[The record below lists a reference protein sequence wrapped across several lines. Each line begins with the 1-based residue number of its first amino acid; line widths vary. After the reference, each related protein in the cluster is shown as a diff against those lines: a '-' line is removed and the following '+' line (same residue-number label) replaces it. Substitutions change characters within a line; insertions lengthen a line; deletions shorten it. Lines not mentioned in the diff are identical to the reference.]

1 MAVVGV
7 EGLGCLELGLGA
19 CCSGKGLLS
28 FLFLFFSFGVDSG
41 ISVSRRVLKVDAWW
55 ERSGRNDRRRS
66 SWNRYN
72 DRNEL
77 HKRGTG
83 MMTVSVTAV
92 YLSTGILSPCR
103 PLLSRWFK
111 KKK

>member
-1 MAVVGV
+1 M
-7 EGLGCLELGLGA
+7 
-19 CCSGKGLLS
+19 
-28 FLFLFFSFGVDSG
+28 
-41 ISVSRRVLKVDAWW
+41 SVSRRVLKVDAWW

-66 SWNRYN
+66 PWNRYN

-83 MMTVSVTAV
+83 MVTVSVTAV
-92 YLSTGILSPCR
+92 YLSTVILSPCR

-111 KKK
+111 KNNMQGMSFLSKILQNSIWPKANDESFAANNTILRYD